1 MIRLIIPSIEQDDL
15 DAVEGVLQS
24 GFLVQGQQVST
35 FEDTLAKYLGVKHV
49 IAVSNCTAAL
59 HLSLLALDTKP
70 GDLVLVTAYSY
81 TATANVIELCGAVP
95 VFVDIQPDTFNMDSD
110 QLEEKLAALMNDS
123 TKAKKVK
130 AIIPVHTFGQTAD
143 MTRIISI
150 AEKYNIP
157 VIEDAACALGSK
169 WDDKNAG
176 TWGTLGCFSFHPRKA
191 ITTGEGGAVT
201 TNIDDLAK
209 KIRALRN
216 HGQDPLSPSP
226 DFIMPGFNYRLTE
239 FQAAF
244 GITQMAKLD
253 RIITKRRELA
263 HSYDTL
269 LNESKVTAPSTQEN
283 SFHVYQSYVTLLPVQ
298 LSKKRPQIIADL
310 KALGVE
316 TNIGTWHMPL
326 TTYFRKTYGYKIGDY
341 PICDQV
347 FERSLTLPLHEYLT
361 FTDQQKVIRSLE
373 NFA

>member
-1 MIRLIIPSIEQDDL
+1 MIRLTIPSIEQDDL
-15 DAVEGVLQS
+15 DAVEGVLRS
-24 GFLVQGQQVST
+24 GFLVQGRQVSA
-35 FEDTLAKYLGVKHV
+35 FEETLAKYIGVKHV
-49 IAVSNCTAAL
+49 VAVSNCTSAL

-81 TATANVIELCGAVP
+81 TATANVIELCGAIP
-95 VFVDIQPDTFNMDSD
+95 VFVDIQLDTYNMDPD
-110 QLEEKLAALMNDS
+110 QLAEKLATLMNDPK
-123 TKAKKVK
+123 KADKVK

-143 MTRIISI
+143 MTRITTI

-169 WDDKNAG
+169 WDDKKAG

-201 TNIDDLAK
+201 TNDDNLAN

-253 RIITKRRELA
+253 RIISKRQELA

-269 LNESKVTAPSTQEN
+269 LKESKVTAPSTQKN
-283 SFHVYQSYVTLLPVQ
+283 SYHVYQSYVTLLPVQ
-298 LSKKRPQIIADL
+298 LTKKRPQIIT
-310 KALGVE
+310 ALRSLGIE

-326 TTYFRKTYGYKIGDY
+326 TTYFRKTYGYQVGDY
-341 PICDQV
+341 PVCDHV
-347 FERSLTLPLHEYLT
+347 FESTLTLPLHEYLT
-361 FTDQQKVIRSLE
+361 FTDQQEIIRSLE